1 MSNMEN
7 DLTIIK
13 SEQDQQQMLEKIAL
27 MTTMMREHQAAVV
40 RLGTQR
46 RRVIRKLRDIRVP
59 YRSIAEACNVTDQAV
74 FADLRKHPN
83 E

>member
-13 SEQDQQQMLEKIAL
+13 SEQDKQQMLEKIAL